1 MTCDSLEPHLRRH
14 PPAAAHCGSRGP
26 TRSPVKE
33 AFLRDSAALRL
44 VFPLLSAQLP
54 KPFHDLEFRWRA
66 LVEASVL
73 SPKLSTRQL
82 VQSHIA
88 SVVPRSPG
96 FQVAR
101 GHGIRLAVEA
111 LPSHSLLEDLD
122 GSLFQAIPELAL
134 Q

>member
-1 MTCDSLEPHLRRH
+1 M
-14 PPAAAHCGSRGP
+14 
-26 TRSPVKE
+26 KE
-33 AFLRDSAALRL
+33 AFLRDGAALRL

-54 KPFHDLEFRWRA
+54 KPFHYLDFRWRA
-66 LVEASVL
+66 LVEPSVL
-73 SPKLSTRQL
+73 SPKLST
-82 VQSHIA
+82 SHIP

-96 FQVAR
+96 YQVAR
-101 GHGIRLAVEA
+101 GDGIQPAVEA